1 MNKERH
7 YEIKFK
13 YWDSMSNWQ
22 ERSQSCTIYAYDAFL
37 AKRKCIEL
45 YGLGLD
51 CEYEIVSIKEIV

>member
-1 MNKERH
+1 MNRERH

-13 YWDSMSNWQ
+13 YWDSMSNWS
-22 ERSQSCTIYAYDAFL
+22 ERNQSCTVYAENEYL
-37 AKRKCIEL
+37 ARNKCIEL